1 MEVLNTVHEREHT
14 RKNRRVELGGY
25 EEGTLIFFG
34 Y

>member
-14 RKNRRVELGGY
+14 RKNRRVELGC